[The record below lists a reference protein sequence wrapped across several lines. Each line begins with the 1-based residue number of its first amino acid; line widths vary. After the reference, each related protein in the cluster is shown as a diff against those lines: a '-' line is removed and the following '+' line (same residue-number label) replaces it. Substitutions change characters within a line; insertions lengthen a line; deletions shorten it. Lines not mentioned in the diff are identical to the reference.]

1 MEIQIKRRRKK
12 KGRYVV
18 QWPFLLLFFLSFSPP
33 LPYLFAE
40 SKNFFFCCLSTTTP
54 AFSFGLL
61 LYPLCHV
68 GIESEMSF
76 SFYFYQID
84 PFITLSNFFNFF
96 LPVSF
101 LTSFFSC
108 LVSKGKCAEDSVSWN
123 IASILWCFSWPLFS
137 LGFLVLLPLVFLILF
152 VLFFKKKEKNYHYFF
167 LWYAMAWQ

>member
-1 MEIQIKRRRKK
+1 MAFSS
-12 KGRYVV
+12 
-18 QWPFLLLFFLSFSPP
+18 PFLSFFLTPIALS
-33 LPYLFAE
+33 LCWIQEF
-40 SKNFFFCCLSTTTP
+40 FFFCCLSTTTP

-101 LTSFFSC
+101 LKSFFSC

-152 VLFFKKKEKNYHYFF
+152 VLFLKKKEKNYHYFF